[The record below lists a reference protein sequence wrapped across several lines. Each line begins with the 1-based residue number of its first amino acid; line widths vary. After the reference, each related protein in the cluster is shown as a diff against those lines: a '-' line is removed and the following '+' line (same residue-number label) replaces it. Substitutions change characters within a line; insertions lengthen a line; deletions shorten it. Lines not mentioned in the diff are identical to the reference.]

1 MLFGSRARGDHKYDS
16 DYDFCVLME
25 KGSFLLDIVAFSNE
39 LELILGKNV
48 DVAYEDYMT
57 DRFRKRVERDRVLIY
72 DAE

>member
-1 MLFGSRARGDHKYDS
+1 
-16 DYDFCVLME
+16 ME
-25 KGSFLLDIVAFSNE
+25 KGSSLLDIVAFSNE